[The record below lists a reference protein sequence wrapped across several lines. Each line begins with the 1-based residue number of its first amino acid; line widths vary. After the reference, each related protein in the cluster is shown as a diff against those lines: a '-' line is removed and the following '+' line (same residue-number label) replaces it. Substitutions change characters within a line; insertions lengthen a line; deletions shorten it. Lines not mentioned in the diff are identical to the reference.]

1 MRGLREP
8 LVLPVL
14 TLCFGIV
21 LVHQWGADQGP
32 LLLAVGACAALAT
45 FGLARGLQ
53 RAAAIACLA
62 GFGFCGGLL
71 EVAHAP
77 AAAPRLDVPD
87 LAVTIVT
94 GCVVEP
100 PALAGDRE
108 EFVMELAPHAKARVS
123 IFAHPEEQLPHL
135 RYGEMVEVEGK
146 VRTPRNF
153 GNPDAFDYRN
163 FLARQDVFWTLSAI
177 VLKPLPGKCG
187 NWFDA
192 AVTGMR
198 TAALRRIG
206 ELYRGD
212 AYDTAMMNQVLIGE
226 SSGLD
231 RMWTEE
237 YRSTGTF
244 HALVIS
250 GTHVAVLAA
259 TFLFL
264 LRICFVPR
272 RAAALLTLLAAWV
285 YALVTGLHAPVL
297 RSAAGMSLFAIG
309 SLFFRDRR
317 LLNILAGVAL
327 LFILV
332 DPDQIFDASFQ
343 LSFLAVAFL
352 AVFAIPLIE
361 RTSQLLAAASRDLPD
376 TGRDPHLDP
385 RVAAIR
391 IELRLYSETLAWLSR
406 LPQNVTRVMV
416 CLTARVGVFFFD
428 LFVISAMVQAG
439 LALPMVIYFH
449 RVSLTG
455 LSANA
460 FVVPLL
466 GLLVP
471 LGFLALATNFHPV
484 AALAALLLEWS
495 RRTVAWHAHL
505 EPNWRIPAP
514 PVVLSI
520 AIAVAL
526 GMAAVRWKSIGMRR
540 SAAGFLVALLAI
552 LIVFPFRPRL
562 SGGNLEMTVIDV
574 GQGDSIFL
582 SFPRGKTMLVDA
594 GGIPSFGHK
603 ESPDRAP
610 VHMEIGEDVVA
621 PYLWTRGLQSIDVVA
636 ISHLHDDHVGG
647 IPAILN
653 DFAVRELWVGVTEDG
668 ETWRHIQAVAH
679 ARRTVI
685 RRFARGAE
693 MPFGG
698 AWISVLAPAT
708 DYTAGAEPANNDSL
722 VMRIQYGERSFLLTG
737 DMEKAV
743 EHNVAETA
751 GWPHADVL
759 KVGHHGSKT
768 SSTGEFLDQVHP
780 ALAVMSDG
788 YGNLYGHPHPVTLA
802 SLRDRHVLAFR
813 TDLDGAVTFVTDGT
827 RVWRE

>member
-1 MRGLREP
+1 LHEP

-14 TLCFGIV
+14 SLCFGIV
-21 LVHQWGADQGP
+21 LVHLWGGNQWP
-32 LLLAVGACAALAT
+32 LVLAIVCCAALAV
-45 FGLARGLQ
+45 FGIARGVRLP
-53 RAAAIACLA
+53 AAIACLA

-71 EVAHAP
+71 EIAHAP
-77 AAAPRLDVPD
+77 GPAPRLDVPD

-100 PALAGDRE
+100 PAITGDRE
-108 EFVMELAPHAKARVS
+108 QFVMELAPHARARVTRFS
-123 IFAHPEEQLPHL
+123 HPGEELPVL

-163 FLARQDVFWTLSAI
+163 FLARQDVFWTLSTI
-177 VLKPLPGKCG
+177 VLKALPGKCG
-187 NWFDA
+187 NRFDA
-192 AVTGMR
+192 AVIAMR
-198 TAALRRIG
+198 TAILGRIA
-206 ELYRGD
+206 ELYRGN
-212 AYDTAMMNQVLIGE
+212 AYDIAMMNQILIGE

-264 LRICFVPR
+264 LRICMVPR
-272 RAAALLTLLAAWV
+272 RTATLLTVLAAWV
-285 YALVTGLHAPVL
+285 YAVLTGLHAPVL
-297 RSAAGMSLFAIG
+297 RSATGMSLFAIG

-327 LFILV
+327 LFVLV

-352 AVFAIPLIE
+352 AVFAVPLIE
-361 RTSQLLAAASRDLPD
+361 RTSQVTASASRDLAD
-376 TGRDPHLDP
+376 TGRDPHLEP
-385 RVAAIR
+385 SVAAMR
-391 IELRLYSETLAWLSR
+391 IELRLYADTLSWVLR
-406 LPQNVTRVMV
+406 LPLSVSRVAV
-416 CLTARVGVFFFD
+416 CTTARVGVFFFD
-428 LFVISAMVQAG
+428 IFVISAMVQAG

-449 RVSLTG
+449 RVSITG

-466 GLLVP
+466 GLVVP
-471 LGFLALATNFHPV
+471 LGFLAVFTNFHWV
-484 AALAALLLEWS
+484 AGLTALLLEWS

-520 AIAVAL
+520 AIALAL
-526 GMAAVRWKSIGMRR
+526 GLAAVRWKSVWMRR
-540 SAAGFLVALLAI
+540 AATGFLVALLAI
-552 LIVFPFRPRL
+552 LIVFPFAPRL
-562 SGGNLEMTVIDV
+562 SGRNLEMTVIDV

-582 SFPRGKTMLVDA
+582 SFPSGKTMLVDA

-603 ESPDRAP
+603 ENPDRAP

-621 PYLWTRGLQSIDVVA
+621 PYLWTRGLQRIDVVA

-653 DFAVRELWVGVTEDG
+653 DFAVGELWVGVTEDC
-668 ETWRHIQAVAH
+668 EAWRHIQAVAH
-679 ARRTVI
+679 ARGTVI

-698 AWISVLAPAT
+698 TWISVLAPAT
-708 DYTAGAEPANNDSL
+708 DYVMGAEPANNDSL

-743 EHNVAETA
+743 ELNVAETA
-751 GWPHADVL
+751 GWPRADVL
-759 KVGHHGSKT
+759 KVGHHGSRT
-768 SSTGEFLDQVHP
+768 SSTPAFLDQVHP

-788 YGNLYGHPHPVTLA
+788 YGNLYGHPHPLTLA
-802 SLRDRHVLAFR
+802 NLRDRHVLALR
-813 TDLDGAVTFVTDGT
+813 TDLDGAVTFLTDGK

>member
-1 MRGLREP
+1 LREP
-8 LVLPVL
+8 LVFPVL
-14 TLCFGIV
+14 ALGCGIV
-21 LVHQWGADQGP
+21 LAHFWGADLWP
-32 LLLAVGACAALAT
+32 LLMAIAACAALSV
-45 FGLARGLQ
+45 FGIAQGVKRT
-53 RAAAIACLA
+53 AAVACLA

-71 EVAHAP
+71 EIAHTP
-77 AAAPRLDVPD
+77 GRAPRLDVPD

-100 PALAGDRE
+100 PAITGDRE
-108 EFVMELAPHAKARVS
+108 QFVMELAAHARARVTMFS
-123 IFAHPEEQLPHL
+123 HPGEQLPALH
-135 RYGEMVEVEGK
+135 YGEMVEVEGK

-153 GNPDAFDYRN
+153 GNPGAFDYRN
-163 FLARQDVFWTLSAI
+163 FLARQDVFWSLSTI
-177 VLKPLPGKCG
+177 VLKPLPGTCG
-187 NWFDA
+187 NPFDA
-192 AVTGMR
+192 AVIGMR
-198 TAALRRIG
+198 TAVLERIA
-206 ELYRGD
+206 ELYRGNT
-212 AYDTAMMNQVLIGE
+212 YDIAMMNQILIGE

-231 RMWTEE
+231 RIWTEE

-264 LRICFVPR
+264 LRICMIPR
-272 RAAALLTLLAAWV
+272 RAATLLTVLAAWL
-285 YALVTGLHAPVL
+285 YAVLTGLHAPVL
-297 RSAAGMSLFAIG
+297 RSAAGMSLFALG

-327 LFILV
+327 LFVVV
-332 DPDQIFDASFQ
+332 DPDQILDPSFQ

-352 AVFAIPLIE
+352 ALFAVPLIE
-361 RTSQLLAAASRDLPD
+361 RTSQVLASAVKDLGD
-376 TGRDPHLDP
+376 GGRDPHLEP
-385 RVAAIR
+385 RVAAAR
-391 IELRLYSETLAWLSR
+391 IELRLYAETLAWVLR
-406 LPQNVTRVMV
+406 IPRGVGRAVV
-416 CLTARVGVFFFD
+416 CVVVRVGVFFFD

-466 GLLVP
+466 GLVAP
-471 LGFLALATNFHPV
+471 VGFIAVFTNFHWV
-484 AALAALLLEWS
+484 AACAAVLLEWS
-495 RRTVAWHAHL
+495 RRTVAWHAQL
-505 EPNWRIPAP
+505 EPNWRIPSP

-520 AIAVAL
+520 AIALAL
-526 GMAAVRWKSIGMRR
+526 GLAAVRWKGLWMRR
-540 SAAGFLVALLAI
+540 AATVFLIALLAV
-552 LIVFPFRPRL
+552 LITFPFRPRL
-562 SGGNLEMTVIDV
+562 SGRNLEMTVIDV

-582 SFPRGKTMLVDA
+582 SFPSGKMMLVDA
-594 GGIPSFGHK
+594 GGIPSFGNRQN
-603 ESPDRAP
+603 PDRAP

-621 PYLWTRGLQSIDVVA
+621 PYLWTRGLQRIDVVA

-653 DFAVRELWVGVTEDG
+653 DFAVHELWVGVTEDC
-668 ETWRHIQAVAH
+668 ETWRHIQTVAH
-679 ARRTVI
+679 TRGTTI
-685 RRFARGAE
+685 RHFARGAE

-708 DYTAGAEPANNDSL
+708 DYVMGAEPANNDSL
-722 VMRIQYGERSFLLTG
+722 VMRIQYGERSLLLTG
-737 DMEKAV
+737 DMEKEV
-743 EHNVAETA
+743 EREVAGTS

-768 SSTGEFLDQVHP
+768 SSTAEFLDQVHP
-780 ALAVMSDG
+780 ALAVISDG
-788 YGNLYGHPHPVTLA
+788 YGNLYGHPHPLTLA
-802 SLRDRHVLAFR
+802 SLRDRHVLALR
-813 TDLDGAVTFVTDGT
+813 TDVDGAVTFVTDGK